1 MFTSAR
7 VFVLAA
13 LAAAGLFAASASAQA
28 QHRRA
33 YGGVYHGG
41 YAPSYYHGYGGV
53 YAPHSLYRYPPA
65 YVYPAT
71 GYHVGG
77 AAYYQPYA
85 WHGGAVYTPSYHG
98 TYYHVGPAYAP
109 AAGYYRGYIIRH

>member
-7 VFVLAA
+7 ILVLAA
-13 LAAAGLFAASASAQA
+13 LTAAGLLAAPGSAHA

-41 YAPSYYHGYGGV
+41 YAPSYYHGY
-53 YAPHSLYRYPPA
+53 APRSAYHYSPG
-65 YVYPAT
+65 YVYPAA
-71 GYHVGG
+71 GYHSGG
-77 AAYYQPYA
+77 ASYYRPYS

-98 TYYHVGPAYAP
+98 SYYHVGPAYP
-109 AAGYYRGYIIRH
+109 AAGYYGGYVIRH